1 MNNLLVILFF
11 LAYAFVKGRYLKQ
24 TDDSSQ
30 VRKSASKVKEPALK
44 ATKRSKRAQTS
55 QIVTSERLDKHA
67 AAKRKNNAQKC
78 RKINQAQKLPTQMDS
93 QIGNQD
99 PLMRSSKIGSNDL
112 KPTQENLQ
120 VANSLARRRQ
130 RSSQLKKAVAL
141 KEILDLPVSL
151 RSK

>member
-11 LAYAFVKGRYLKQ
+11 LAYAFVKGRHLKQ

-30 VRKSASKVKEPALK
+30 VKKSESKVKEPALK

-55 QIVTSERLDKHA
+55 QIATSERLVKHA
-67 AAKRKNNAQKC
+67 AAKRKNNAQKS
-78 RKINQAQKLPTQMDS
+78 RKINQAQKLPTQLNS
-93 QIGNQD
+93 QTGNQD
-99 PLMRSSKIGSNDL
+99 QLVLSSEIGSNDL
-112 KPTQENLQ
+112 TRNQANLK
-120 VANSLARRRQ
+120 VASSLARRRQ
-130 RSSQLKKAVAL
+130 RSSQLKKAVVL

>member
-11 LAYAFVKGRYLKQ
+11 LAYAFVKGRHLKQ
-24 TDDSSQ
+24 TDDSSP
-30 VRKSASKVKEPALK
+30 VRKSESKVKEPALK

-55 QIVTSERLDKHA
+55 QIATSERLVKHA
-67 AAKRKNNAQKC
+67 AAKGKNNAQKS
-78 RKINQAQKLPTQMDS
+78 RKINQAQNLPTQMDY
-93 QIGNQD
+93 QTGDQD
-99 PLMRSSKIGSNDL
+99 QLVLSSEIGSNDL
-112 KPTQENLQ
+112 TPNQENLQ
-120 VANSLARRRQ
+120 VANLLARRRQ